1 MDGVLTPKEKNMDLY
16 CKRCGEPW
24 EMDYVQ
30 HDMDILERV
39 AFKKGEGCPCCK
51 DKQICDLKIP
61 CSECEHQQDNTCLLN
76 KFKRPYRA
84 EISAVLSDMLGD
96 DIDGL
101 AAEMEDAEYM
111 LGSKFWE

>member
-1 MDGVLTPKEKNMDLY
+1 MDLY

-30 HDMDILERV
+30 HDMTILERV
-39 AFKKGEGCPCCK
+39 AFNKGDGCPCCI

-61 CSECEHQQDNTCLLN
+61 CSECEHQQEDRYSCRLN

-84 EISAVLSDMLGD
+84 EIAEALGDLLGD

-101 AAEMEDAEYM
+101 AAEMEDAEFS